1 VERIKQYLRA
11 AVSLPSREVAIRG
24 LRLVRKE
31 LEVMSRR
38 RADSRLPTFAA
49 NMPETSAG
57 YPRYFRVV
65 PREELRR
72 CDEQIASVSRHYLS
86 HRFDL
91 LGSGWVQVRHG
102 MRCRGVEGVRYDM
115 GQAVL
120 ADREG
125 RWLEGRLN
133 PANLSLAQRFWRLV
147 DEDYVPVDW
156 HLDFK
161 SGYRWSE
168 SLWYRD
174 IPFGHRPG
182 VDIKVPWELARMQHL
197 PQLAWAYVLA
207 SEGVGGFTKPEAYSR
222 EFRNQILD
230 FIATNPPRFGVN
242 WVMPMDVGIRV
253 ANWLV
258 AHDLFRA
265 EGAEFD
271 DPFETAFYGSVYEH
285 GRHIHD
291 NLEWVPEVRGNH
303 YLANIVGLLFAAA
316 WLPSTEETDAWL
328 ALGVQELVA
337 SVGEQFHPEGSNFEA
352 STSYHRLSAE
362 MVLYGTVLVL
372 GLPEAKR
379 EALRKYDRRRH
390 QSLPVLHPPPLPL
403 FSLKGG
409 DCFAPFPPPYLERL
423 EKMAEFS
430 AHTLKPGGHILQIGD
445 NDSGRFLKLQPLMH
459 KRSVAEAKDL
469 YENLEGYAELP
480 DDADYWDEDVLDHRH
495 LIAAINGLFD
505 REDLAGIVG
514 AGWTETTI
522 VHHGAGDLRLSSY
535 LPPGG
540 DSAAERVRIGGEADW
555 DRMATQWDG
564 SPPGSKM
571 RTEIPIAGG
580 NRREGMRLF
589 GYPDFGLYLFRSPGL
604 FLAVRCGPIGQ
615 NGYGGHAHNDS
626 LSIELNVDGEDWI
639 SDPGTYLYTP
649 FPGRRNEYRSVKAHF
664 APRIG
669 NREPG
674 RLNMGLFRLGD
685 EAKAEPLY
693 FGEKGFVGRH
703 KGYGGYVCRIVEVL
717 EGGIRIKDYGE
728 GGKRERKQ
736 EGLVPPEWERGANR
750 VAFSPGYGRRR
761 RR

>member
-1 VERIKQYLRA
+1 MERVKQYLRA
-11 AVSLPSREVAIRG
+11 AVSLPPREVAIRF
-24 LRLVRKE
+24 LRLVGKE
-31 LEVMSRR
+31 IEVISRR
-38 RADSRLPTFAA
+38 RVDSRRPTFATFMRGGS
-49 NMPETSAG
+49 NE
-57 YPRYFRVV
+57 YPRYFPGA
-65 PREELRR
+65 PREGLRKR
-72 CDEQIASVSRHYLS
+72 AEQIASVSRHYLA

-102 MRCRGVEGVRYDM
+102 MRCGGVEGARYDM

-133 PANLSLAQRFWRLV
+133 PANLSHAQRFWRLV

-168 SLWYRD
+168 ALWYRD
-174 IPFGHRPG
+174 IPFGHKPG

-197 PQLAWAYVLA
+197 PQLAWAYALA
-207 SEGVGGFTKPEAYSR
+207 AEGAGGFAKPEAYSR

-242 WVMPMDVGIRV
+242 WVYSMDVGIRV
-253 ANWLV
+253 ANWLA

-285 GRHIHD
+285 ARHIHD

-316 WLPSTEETDAWL
+316 WLPSTEETDVWL

-337 SVGEQFHPEGSNFEA
+337 SVDEQFHPDGSNFEA

-372 GLPEAKR
+372 GLPDAKG
-379 EALRKYDRRRH
+379 EALRKYDHRRH
-390 QSLPVLHPPPLPL
+390 QRLPVLHPPPLPL
-403 FSLKGG
+403 YPLKGG
-409 DCFAPFPPPYLERL
+409 DRLVPFPPPYLERL

-445 NDSGRFLKLQPLMH
+445 NDSGRFLKLQPVVH
-459 KRSVAEAKDL
+459 KRSVAEAKAL

-480 DDADYWDEDVLDHRH
+480 DDADYWDEDILDHRH
-495 LIAAINGLFD
+495 LIAAINGLFHRD
-505 REDLAGIVG
+505 DLAGIAG
-514 AGWTETTI
+514 AGCTETTI
-522 VHHGAGDLRLSSY
+522 VPHLAGGLRVSSY

-540 DSAAERVRIGGEADW
+540 VSAAERVRIGGEADW
-555 DRMATQWDG
+555 ERMAARWDG
-564 SPPGSKM
+564 SPPGRKM
-571 RTEIPIAGG
+571 RTEIPFAGR
-580 NRREGMRLF
+580 NRREGLRLF
-589 GYPDFGLYLFRSPGL
+589 GYPGFGLYLFRSPDL
-604 FLAVRCGPIGQ
+604 FLAVRCGPVGQ
-615 NGYGGHAHNDS
+615 KGYGGHAHNDS

-639 SDPGTYLYTP
+639 FDPGTYLYTP

-664 APRIG
+664 APRME

-674 RLNMGLFRLGD
+674 RLDMGLFRLGD

-703 KGYGGYVCRIVEVL
+703 KGFGSYVYRIVEVL
-717 EGGIRIKDYGE
+717 EGCIRIKDYEE
-728 GGKRERKQ
+728 GAKGAGIEKS
-736 EGLVPPEWERGANR
+736 LIPMEWERGTSR
-750 VAFSPGYGRRR
+750 VAFSPGYGIRRR
-761 RR
+761 R

>member
-1 VERIKQYLRA
+1 VERVKQYLRA
-11 AVSLPSREVAIRG
+11 AISLPPREVAIRF
-24 LRLVRKE
+24 LRRVGKE
-31 LEVMSRR
+31 IDLISRR
-38 RADSRLPTFAA
+38 RTDSRLPTYVA
-49 NMPETSAG
+49 NVSERSGG
-57 YPRYFRVV
+57 YPHHFRVV
-65 PREELRR
+65 PREDLRR
-72 CDEQIASVSRHYLS
+72 CAEQIASVSRHYLA

-91 LGSGWVQVRHG
+91 LGSGWVRVRHG
-102 MRCRGVEGVRYDM
+102 MRCRGVESVRYDM

-133 PANLSLAQRFWRLV
+133 PANRSLAQRFWRLV

-174 IPFGHRPG
+174 VPFGHLPG

-197 PQLAWAYVLA
+197 PQLAWAHALA
-207 SEGVGGFTKPEAYSR
+207 AEGTSGFFKPEAYRR
-222 EFRNQILD
+222 EYRNQILD

-253 ANWLV
+253 VNWLV

-291 NLEWVPEVRGNH
+291 NLEWAPEVRGNH

-337 SVGEQFHPEGSNFEA
+337 SVDEQFHPDGSNFEA

-372 GLPEAKR
+372 GLPDAKR
-379 EALRKYDRRRH
+379 GALRKYDPRRH
-390 QSLPVLHPPPLPL
+390 RRLPVLHPPPLPL
-403 FSLKGG
+403 YSLEGG
-409 DCFAPFPPPYLERL
+409 DRLVPFPPWYLERL

-430 AHTLKPGGHILQIGD
+430 AYTLKPEGHVPQIGD
-445 NDSGRFLKLQPLMH
+445 DDSGRFLKLQPVAH

-469 YENLEGYAELP
+469 YENLEGYEELP

-495 LIAAINGLFD
+495 LIAAINGLFH
-505 REDLAGIVG
+505 REDLAGIAG

-522 VHHGAGDLRLSSY
+522 VPHVAGDLRLSSY
-535 LPPGG
+535 LSRGG
-540 DSAAERVRIGGEADW
+540 DSAAERVRIGGDGDW
-555 DRMATQWDG
+555 ERMAARWDG
-564 SPPGSKM
+564 SPPGRKM
-571 RTEIPIAGG
+571 RTEIPLPGR
-580 NRREGMRLF
+580 NRREGLRIF
-589 GYPDFGLYLFRSPGL
+589 GYPDFGLYLFRSSGL
-604 FLAVRCGPIGQ
+604 FLAVRCGPVGQ
-615 NGYGGHAHNDS
+615 KGYGGHAHNDS

-639 SDPGTYLYTP
+639 FDPGTYLYTP
-649 FPGRRNEYRSVKAHF
+649 FPERRNEYRSVKAHF

-674 RLNMGLFRLGD
+674 RLDMGLFRLGD

-693 FGEKGFVGRH
+693 FAERGFAGRH
-703 KGYGGYVCRIVEVL
+703 QGFGRYVYRIVEVL
-717 EGGIRIKDYGE
+717 EDGIRIKDYVE
-728 GGKRERKQ
+728 DGKGAGRQ
-736 EGLVPPEWERGANR
+736 EGLVPPEWERGASR